1 MSTTPTFESV
11 TGQRTVLLTTHRRDG
26 SEVPTPVN
34 IAVEGDHAYV
44 RSWRSAGKTK
54 RILRDPNVDLAPS
67 TYRGKPKG
75 PAMHVHARLIEGD
88 EARHA
93 AELIDH
99 KSRILQGVMVPLY
112 HKLRHLETVH
122 FELTAA

>member
-1 MSTTPTFESV
+1 MSTNSAFEPLE
-11 TGQRTVLLTTHRRDG
+11 GQRAVLLTTHRRDG
-26 SEVPTPVN
+26 REVATPVN

-54 RILRDPNVDLAPS
+54 RIRHDSNVEVAPS
-67 TYRGKPKG
+67 TYAGKVKG
-75 PAMHVHARLIEGD
+75 PAMHAHARVIEGE

-93 AELIDH
+93 AELINH
-99 KSRILQGVMVPLY
+99 KYRILQGVMVPLY
-112 HKLRHLETVH
+112 HRLRHYETVH